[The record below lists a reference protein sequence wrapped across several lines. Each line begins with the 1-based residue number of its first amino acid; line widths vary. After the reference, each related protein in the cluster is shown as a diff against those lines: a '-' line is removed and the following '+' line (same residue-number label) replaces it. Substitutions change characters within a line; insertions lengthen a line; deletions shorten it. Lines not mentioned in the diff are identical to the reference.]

1 MATTSSRYQSY
12 SRDYISNQKVGMGE
26 RPSVLQSTSGKAQR
40 ASISF
45 RQRAAQAKASIQYTQ
60 EQLASK
66 TSGKAR
72 MQKG

>member
-1 MATTSSRYQSY
+1 MATASSRYHTY
-12 SRDYISNQKVGMGE
+12 SRDFISNQKVGMGE

-45 RQRAAQAKASIQYTQ
+45 RQRAKAAKASIQYTQ
-60 EQLASK
+60 EQLA
-66 TSGKAR
+66 R